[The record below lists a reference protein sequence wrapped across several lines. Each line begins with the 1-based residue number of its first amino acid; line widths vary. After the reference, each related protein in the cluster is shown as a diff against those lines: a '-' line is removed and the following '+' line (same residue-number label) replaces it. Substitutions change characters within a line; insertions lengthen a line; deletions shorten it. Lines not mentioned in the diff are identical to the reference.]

1 MAAFYAEFRWSLPPT
16 EATLQQYAETIAR
29 LSGCACRCNVRALSA
44 TNAVSAALEFPR
56 VSDKN
61 LASLEGEDGT
71 LDFAPVPFVWVHAM
85 RALEEMGAAVS
96 KSAPKVVPGR
106 RVRRWEELGWNE
118 RLRLRLG
125 LGGGVR

>member
-16 EATLQQYAETIAR
+16 EATLRQYAETIAR
-29 LSGCACRCNVRALSA
+29 LSGCSCLCAVHAA
-44 TNAVSAALEFPR
+44 NASNTVSAALAFPR

-61 LASLEGEDGT
+61 LVGLEGEEGT

-96 KSAPKVVPGR
+96 KSAPGVDPGW
-106 RVRRWEELGWNE
+106 RVRRWEQLGWNE
-118 RLRLRLG
+118 RLRLRLR